1 MKSLFSW
8 FVAHPHL
15 YYPVALATLLAFVWL
30 AIITAKTET
39 VTRKTEW
46 LFLALAG
53 ATLLIWRWPV
63 LLWPRPMNIDEGH
76 WAACAL
82 KAARDLAP
90 WRGFDGTTSG
100 PLNSDVLAL
109 PALFGAEI
117 TFFSTRMIGF
127 VLIMGA
133 IYGFYFAA
141 KWTLGAAS
149 ARIALVAPT
158 VFLALTWEWDF
169 LHYSSEEFPIFLTTL
184 GITAG
189 TYLTISPTGKNL
201 ARLCACLVG
210 GLFLG
215 SAAFAKLQAGPVA
228 AIGALFIAIMIWHSS
243 ESPSQ
248 RWREITALV
257 ISLALPTGLIT
268 ISLLSTGHLNDAV
281 ISYLHSGVVHM
292 ATGTTVGLKFFFRVA
307 ESYAAFAVASLFLVL
322 AGAVALAGR
331 WRFTRRSTVLCAWAF
346 GFLLVSLF
354 VIVAPRHA
362 YPHYL
367 LFSVLPLSYAVAMV
381 LAFTRQAGLWAGK
394 ETWLSAAVVGL
405 FLVPA
410 MGFSMTHPSPYF
422 GETLHLFLR
431 AHGGHPPFLP
441 FQDTSAKVHAI
452 RKHAPPGTRLSIWGW
467 MPHYYVH
474 TQTVMAT
481 RDAHTKPQQT
491 PGPYQEYFQQRYL
504 FDLRSNP
511 PAVFVDAVAPNAF
524 GYNDR
529 ARKGIE
535 SFPPLA
541 AFIEENYLLKEEVEG
556 VRVYVRVNADLP
568 PEREDSRG

>member
-1 MKSLFSW
+1 
-8 FVAHPHL
+8 
-15 YYPVALATLLAFVWL
+15 
-30 AIITAKTET
+30 
-39 VTRKTEW
+39 
-46 LFLALAG
+46 
-53 ATLLIWRWPV
+53 
-63 LLWPRPMNIDEGH
+63 MNIDEGH

-82 KAARDLAP
+82 KAAQDLAP

-127 VLIMGA
+127 ALILGA
-133 IYGFYFAA
+133 LYGFYFAA

-149 ARIALVAPT
+149 ARIALVGPAL
-158 VFLALTWEWDF
+158 FLALTWEWDF
-169 LHYSSEEFPIFLTTL
+169 LHYSSEEFPIFLTTI
-184 GITAG
+184 GIAAG
-189 TYLTISPTGKNL
+189 AYLAVAPARKKT

-215 SAAFAKLQAGPVA
+215 SAGFAKLQALPIA
-228 AIGALFIAIMIWHSS
+228 AIGALFIAAMIWQSA
-243 ESPSQ
+243 ESPRQ
-248 RWREITALV
+248 RRREIAALV
-257 ISLALPTGLIT
+257 LSLALAPGLII

-281 ISYLHSGVVHM
+281 ISYLHSAVVHV

-307 ESYAAFAVASLFLVL
+307 ETYAAFAVGSLLLIL
-322 AGAVALAGR
+322 AGAMALAGR
-331 WRFTRRSTVLCAWAF
+331 WRFTRRATVISCWAF
-346 GFLLVSLF
+346 GFILVSLF

-367 LFSVLPLSYAVAMV
+367 LFSVLPLSYAVALV
-381 LAFTRQAGLWAGK
+381 VAFTRQAGLWAGK
-394 ETWLSAAVVGL
+394 ETWLSAVVVGV
-405 FLVPA
+405 FIVPA

-441 FQDTSAKVHAI
+441 FQHTSPQVHAI
-452 RKHAPPGTRLSIWGW
+452 RRHAPPGTRLSIWGW
-467 MPHYYVH
+467 MPHYYVQ

-491 PGPYQEYFQQRYL
+491 PGPYQEYFKQRYL

-511 PAVFVDAVAPNAF
+511 PAVFVDAVAPKAF

-529 ARKGIE
+529 ARDGIE
-535 SFPPLA
+535 SFPALA

-556 VRVYVRVNADLP
+556 VRVYVRANADLP
-568 PEREDSRG
+568 PERGGSRG